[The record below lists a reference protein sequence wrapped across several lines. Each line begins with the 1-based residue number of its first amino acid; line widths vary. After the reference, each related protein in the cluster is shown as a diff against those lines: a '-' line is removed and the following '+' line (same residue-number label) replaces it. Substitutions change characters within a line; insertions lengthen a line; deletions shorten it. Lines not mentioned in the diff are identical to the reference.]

1 MLMLALPERLSAP
14 PAEGSRTKIVWPM
27 VTVPAVPMLVRKLAS
42 PEYVALIVWEPA
54 ARLVVANVAVPDASA
69 TPPGVRSVLVV
80 VSKKSTVPVG
90 VPEPGALAA
99 TVAVNVTACPRFAK
113 PGDAVAA
120 VVVLSLLTT
129 WLIDVEAAPAL
140 KLPSPLV

>member
-1 MLMLALPERLSAP
+1 MW
-14 PAEGSRTKIVWPM
+14 V
-27 VTVPAVPMLVRKLAS
+27 
-42 PEYVALIVWEPA
+42 PA
-54 ARLVVANVAVPDASA
+54 ARLVVANVAVPDDSA

-90 VPEPGALAA
+90 VPEPGELAV
-99 TVAVNVTACPRFAK
+99 TVAVKVTVWPEVAELGEAL
-113 PGDAVAA
+113 AV

-129 WLIDVEAAPAL
+129 WLMAGEAGLAL